1 MVAELQSRATAR
13 KLAIVLAVSL
23 PLIPM
28 MNSLPFSPHT
38 IACPCSGPA
47 IKANATGHLEVTC
60 NECEASLTVTAHCS
74 KQQNGKY
81 LRNHLTVKTCPWD
94 ADMCLIAAQKGHL
107 ECLKYAH
114 ENGCPWN
121 MRAPHQLHSER
132 NDERRGGAP
141 FVTFL
146 TGAQIDPAT
155 GTNDG
160 DVHVAYNLPS
170 FDFDVCA
177 CALTPRCRL
186 GLPAHVPADGGR
198 RICV

>member
-1 MVAELQSRATAR
+1 
-13 KLAIVLAVSL
+13 
-23 PLIPM
+23 
-28 MNSLPFSPHT
+28 
-38 IACPCSGPA
+38 
-47 IKANATGHLEVTC
+47 
-60 NECEASLTVTAHCS
+60 
-74 KQQNGKY
+74 
-81 LRNHLTVKTCPWD
+81 
-94 ADMCLIAAQKGHL
+94 
-107 ECLKYAH
+107 
-114 ENGCPWN
+114 

-177 CALTPRCRL
+177 CALTPDADWAF
-186 GLPAHVPADGGR
+186 LPTSLQTGGDEYVFDSDR
-198 RICV
+198 FGTFKVHGTHAFVA